1 MSTHSSTTNHDP
13 AHLSLGRVVLGLL
26 GALSTLWK
34 RTSRRRAAGL
44 GRELRDRT
52 VRWFTEAWS
61 RTRSALGLLPLAS
74 VVCRRAGCLGHQ
86 HLRQMRW
93 IALCSARD
101 DDSHSAAA

>member
-61 RTRSALGLLPLAS
+61 GTPSTLGLLPEL
-74 VVCRRAGCLGHQ
+74 VVRRGAEPMGFQ
-86 HLRQMRW
+86 HLRCMRW
-93 IALCSARD
+93 LALRSARD
-101 DDSHSAAA
+101 DDAHSAAA